1 MVEHTRQPRAE
12 LDSDVKPDETTATA
26 YRFRMAVD
34 PHKTADLH
42 VREHAD
48 ISEKIQIGGQTDN
61 GDVLITSGN
70 YSPALAEALKPAIDA
85 QTALVDLNS
94 KIDEI
99 TEKQKTLADDENR
112 YRENLKAL
120 KDSATAKR
128 FVDELN
134 QAEDAIEAARKE
146 QADLEKQRGQAQ
158 AHLDIVIAKLSFDTD
173 LDVVLSKTP

>member
-1 MVEHTRQPRAE
+1 
-12 LDSDVKPDETTATA
+12 
-26 YRFRMAVD
+26 MAVE
-34 PHKTADLH
+34 PHKSVDLH
-42 VREHAD
+42 VRERAN
-48 ISEKIQIGGQTDN
+48 INERVQIGTQFNN
-61 GDVLITSGN
+61 GAYLITTSK

-85 QTALVDLNS
+85 QTALADLNS

-99 TEKQKTLADDENR
+99 MEKQKTLADDENR

-146 QADLEKQRGQAQ
+146 QTDLEKQRDAAQAQ
-158 AHLDIVIAKLSFDTD
+158 LDSIIAKLSFDTD